1 MGRKKAKITVI
12 TILSFVLIVI
22 SIVVVDFLFIKDKLK
37 EVLIAEAGS
46 EMPEVS
52 EFLLREYRS
61 YELIDGLD
69 ASVDMHEV
77 AVYPVEIKVYGRSW
91 DSELR
96 VVDTIAPRV
105 EVRTAEIY
113 DDETL
118 EPEDLIVSIEDETAT
133 EVDFEEMPDFT
144 EAGVHKVTL
153 EVTDQG
159 GNRTLAETEVTVV
172 EDTEPPVITGVTE
185 QTIPAGTSVSYKRG
199 VTVTDNHDEDVELVI
214 DNSAVNL
221 NEPGDYPVR
230 YLAVDRAGNTAE
242 VTTILHVERPSVE
255 NATEELV
262 NQMADEVLAE
272 ILTEDK
278 TEYEKAEAIFWWVHD
293 IRYKDGTPKTN
304 WVQGAYR
311 GLADYT
317 GDCFVYA
324 MTAKC
329 LLTRAG
335 IKNMDIEK
343 IPAYTRHYWNL
354 IDLGDGWYHF
364 DCCNGRMEG
373 TYIFYWTDEQ
383 IMEYSENHN
392 GSHNYDRDKYPEIQ

>member
-230 YLAVDRAGNTAE
+230 
-242 VTTILHVERPSVE
+242 
-255 NATEELV
+255 
-262 NQMADEVLAE
+262 
-272 ILTEDK
+272 
-278 TEYEKAEAIFWWVHD
+278 
-293 IRYKDGTPKTN
+293 
-304 WVQGAYR
+304 
-311 GLADYT
+311 
-317 GDCFVYA
+317 
-324 MTAKC
+324 
-329 LLTRAG
+329 
-335 IKNMDIEK
+335 
-343 IPAYTRHYWNL
+343 
-354 IDLGDGWYHF
+354 
-364 DCCNGRMEG
+364 
-373 TYIFYWTDEQ
+373 
-383 IMEYSENHN
+383 
-392 GSHNYDRDKYPEIQ
+392 